1 MLCSPWLGVAYL
13 SNSPPSSTLQP
24 LAVLNFFRHQALPV
38 PGPLHLLFPWV
49 KPSSPPTFIWT
60 TPLILQVWINVNSSE
75 MSSLFLMISLTPF
88 SPSTLSFLSMERNE
102 AFICLLIGLLSVS
115 LITIALGGQWLCPFY
130 LTFHI
135 QQLSNSKLS
144 NHIFYEWMTFCSFS
158 NIIHS
163 LAWCNLALFYFAVL
177 LVCLTLDELR

>member
-1 MLCSPWLGVAYL
+1 MFYMMGRGLPLQLASLLHTPATSCSHFLQASSPSCSRAFAPAVPL
-13 SNSPPSSTLQP
+13 SET
-24 LAVLNFFRHQALPV
+24 
-38 PGPLHLLFPWV
+38 LFPTHFHLDNTSHPSGLWV
-49 KPSSPPTFIWT
+49 
-60 TPLILQVWINVNSSE
+60 NVNSSE
-75 MSSLFLMISLTPF
+75 MSSPFLMISLTLF

-115 LITIALGGQWLCPFY
+115 LITIALGGQGLCPFY

-144 NHIFYEWMTFCSFS
+144 THIFYEWMTFCSFS

-177 LVCLTLDELR
+177 LVCLTQDELR